1 VCAAQRTQGPLHGGP
16 AQWVGQLDRPAEPV
30 PQSVIFGC
38 AGPVLGADER
48 RFFADADPLGFILFA
63 RNCQTPDQV
72 RGLVADLREAVGRE
86 SAPVLIDQEGGR
98 VARLTP
104 PHWRAAPAASR
115 FAELARADFG
125 KAEEAARVNAHL
137 LAAELADLG
146 ITVDCLPVLDVP
158 QPGADPV
165 IGDRAAGDTPTRAAL
180 LGRAACQGLLDGG
193 VAPVIKHIPGH
204 GRATVDSHTALP
216 VVDTSRGELERIDF
230 APFRALREMP
240 WAMTAH
246 VVYTA
251 LDPESPATT
260 SAVVVRE
267 IIRGAI
273 GFEGLLVTDDLC
285 MGALSGTPGQRA
297 AAALA
302 AGCDVALH
310 CNGVLDEM
318 IDVADACP
326 AMGAQA
332 RHRFAHAEAMRP
344 PPQPFDVDAAAARL
358 AALMGER
365 V

>member
-1 VCAAQRTQGPLHGGP
+1 MNRA
-16 AQWVGQLDRPAEPV
+16 AEPV
-30 PQSVIFGC
+30 PRSVIFGC

-63 RNCQTPDQV
+63 RNCQSPDQV
-72 RGLVADLREAVGRE
+72 RALVSDLRESVGRE

-104 PHWRAAPAASR
+104 PHWRAAPAPAR
-115 FAELARADFG
+115 FADLARTEPG
-125 KAEEAARVNAHL
+125 KAEEAARINAHL
-137 LAAELADLG
+137 LAAELSDLG

-158 QPGADPV
+158 QPDADPV
-165 IGDRAAGDTPTRAAL
+165 IGDRAAGNTPTRAAF

-204 GRATVDSHTALP
+204 GRATVDSHAALP
-216 VVDTSRGELERIDF
+216 IVDTPRAELERIDF
-230 APFRALREMP
+230 APFHALREMP

-251 LDPESPATT
+251 LDSENPATT
-260 SAVVVRE
+260 SAAVVGD
-267 IIRGAI
+267 IIRGTI
-273 GFEGLLVTDDLC
+273 GFDGLLLTDDLC
-285 MGALSGTPGQRA
+285 MGALSGTPGERA
-297 AAALA
+297 AASLD

-310 CNGVLDEM
+310 CNGVLAEM
-318 IDVADACP
+318 IDVVAACP
-326 AMGAQA
+326 ALGAQA
-332 RHRFAHAEAMRP
+332 RQRFARAEAVRP
-344 PPQPFDVDAAAARL
+344 PPQPFDTDAATARL